1 MDVNSVLMQ
10 LWDYLIK
17 NWQWWLLPIL
27 GYIVISVFK
36 ALAKKGVE
44 KLGYT
49 NEEGKLEIQ
58 WKNITIITLLILVLI
73 LLFKSG
79 MIQL

>member
-10 LWDYLIK
+10 LWDYLLR

-27 GYIVISVFK
+27 GYIIISIFK

-44 KLGYT
+44 KIGYK

-58 WKNITIITLLILVLI
+58 WKNITIITLLVLVLI
-73 LLFKSG
+73 LLFKSS